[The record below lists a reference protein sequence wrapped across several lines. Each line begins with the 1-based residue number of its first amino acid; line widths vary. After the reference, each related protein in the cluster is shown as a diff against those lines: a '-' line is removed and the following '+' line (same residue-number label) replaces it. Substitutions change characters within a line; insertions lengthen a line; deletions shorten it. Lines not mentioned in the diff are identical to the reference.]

1 MQGARSVPGKL
12 IRKLSVF
19 LFTNESYSCSAL
31 VFFRVCVG
39 GVLLIHFFAM
49 YPDIQLSYGSKSI
62 IPAEVSGL
70 YIDELGYQ

>member
-1 MQGARSVPGKL
+1 
-12 IRKLSVF
+12 
-19 LFTNESYSCSAL
+19 
-31 VFFRVCVG
+31 
-39 GVLLIHFFAM
+39 LIHFFAM